1 MTKRTVILTAA
12 LLAMSATFAGTAF
25 SAETKAAAP
34 AAGQPATAATAAHEI
49 TKEQA
54 TEMAL
59 KAHPGK
65 VTKAYEDTKKG
76 KKTWEVKI
84 DGADGKKWE
93 VYYEIKTGELV
104 AEESK

>member
-1 MTKRTVILTAA
+1 MNERIAFSAA
-12 LLAMSATFAGTAF
+12 AVLAVVTTFAGAAF
-25 SAETKAAAP
+25 ATESQDATP
-34 AAGQPATAATAAHEI
+34 AASHQPAAATATHEI

-76 KKTWEVKI
+76 KKTWEIKI
-84 DGADGKKWE
+84 DGDDGKKWE
-93 VYYEIKTGELV
+93 VYYEIKTGKLV
-104 AEESK
+104 AEEAD

>member
-1 MTKRTVILTAA
+1 MMNIRTLLTASA
-12 LLAMSATFAGTAF
+12 LLALVASASTLVSA
-25 SAETKAAAP
+25 AETNSAAP
-34 AAGQPATAATAAHEI
+34 ATATAASAI

-54 TEMAL
+54 VEMAL

-93 VYYEIKTGELV
+93 VYYEIKTGQLV
-104 AEESK
+104 AEEGK

>member
-1 MTKRTVILTAA
+1 MNKRITFSTAAVLAILT
-12 LLAMSATFAGTAF
+12 TFANTAF
-25 SAETKAAAP
+25 ASESKSTPPTAS
-34 AAGQPATAATAAHEI
+34 QPAAATAAHEI

-54 TEMAL
+54 VEMAL

-84 DGADGKKWE
+84 DGNDGKKWE

-104 AEESK
+104 AEEGK

>member
-1 MTKRTVILTAA
+1 MNQRTAIMSAA
-12 LLAMSATFAGTAF
+12 LLATIASLADTAGA
-25 SAETKAAAP
+25 AETKAAP
-34 AAGQPATAATAAHEI
+34 PATATAAAAGHEI

-54 TEMAL
+54 VEMAL
-59 KAHPGK
+59 QAHPGK

-93 VYYEIKTGELV
+93 VYYDIKTGERV

>member
-12 LLAMSATFAGTAF
+12 LLAMGATFADTAF
-25 SAETKAAAP
+25 SAETKTAAP
-34 AAGQPATAATAAHEI
+34 AATAATAAHEI

>member
-1 MTKRTVILTAA
+1 MIKRTAIFTAA
-12 LLAMSATFAGTAF
+12 LLAISATFASTAF
-25 SAETKAAAP
+25 SSETKAAAP
-34 AAGQPATAATAAHEI
+34 AASQPASAAKEI

-54 TEMAL
+54 VEMAL

>member
-12 LLAMSATFAGTAF
+12 LLAMSATFADTAF
-25 SAETKAAAP
+25 SAETKTAAP
-34 AAGQPATAATAAHEI
+34 AATAATAATAAHEI

>member
-1 MTKRTVILTAA
+1 MNKRIPLTAAA
-12 LLAMSATFAGTAF
+12 LLAMATSFVGATFA
-25 SAETKAAAP
+25 AETKSAV
-34 AAGQPATAATAAHEI
+34 PATATTTHEI

-54 TEMAL
+54 VEMAL

-84 DGADGKKWE
+84 DGTDGKKWE

-104 AEESK
+104 TEESK

>member
-34 AAGQPATAATAAHEI
+34 AAGQPATAAHEI

>member
-12 LLAMSATFAGTAF
+12 LLAMSATFADTAF
-25 SAETKAAAP
+25 SAETKTAAP
-34 AAGQPATAATAAHEI
+34 AATAATAAHEI

-93 VYYEIKTGELV
+93 IYYDIKTGERV